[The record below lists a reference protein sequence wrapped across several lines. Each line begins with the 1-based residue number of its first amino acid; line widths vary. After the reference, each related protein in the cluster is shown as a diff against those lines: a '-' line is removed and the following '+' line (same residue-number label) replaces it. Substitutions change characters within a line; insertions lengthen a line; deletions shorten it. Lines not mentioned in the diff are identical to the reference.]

1 MKELDTFMASEAP
14 IRARKP
20 QGLHVRG
27 RATACP
33 GRSIVGTIGTLAIV
47 LLMAACS
54 RGSATASSTPTP
66 TPTPSPS
73 SSATPSPTDPST
85 PSATPSPVATDSP
98 APAPSPSPSR
108 VPSTPTPGA
117 ADTPVT
123 SLLIP
128 ESTTN
133 YDFGPT
139 TINGVDYA
147 QSLKIS
153 PRNAS
158 ANVQIDAG
166 RSKHRFVGS
175 LGIPDNQSSGAS
187 YQVDISLDNAAPV
200 YSTVV
205 NFGETKNIDLDVT
218 KALRIKITVL
228 WKAGQSGEVA
238 IGNPKLGS

>member
-14 IRARKP
+14 VRARKP

-33 GRSIVGTIGTLAIV
+33 GRSIAGTIGTLAIV

-85 PSATPSPVATDSP
+85 PSATPSPIATDSP
-98 APAPSPSPSR
+98 APAPSR
-108 VPSTPTPGA
+108 ELVPSTPTPGA

-128 ESTTN
+128 ESTAN

-153 PRNAS
+153 PGNAS
-158 ANVQIDAG
+158 VNVQINAG

-187 YQVDISLDNAAPV
+187 YQVDISLDNAAPI

-205 NFGETKNIDLDVT
+205 NFGETKNIDLTVT
-218 KALRIKITVL
+218 NALRIKITVL
-228 WKAGQSGEVA
+228 WKAGVAGTVA